1 MKDSSSSDKG
11 LRHPEETTE
20 MEKGIA
26 EPRKNLEVKRRL
38 VVTRLTSEEHR
49 ATLGCRDREKQTK
62 LESQLKCEIEVSRQL
77 SAIKLLLKVDNHK
90 IYY

>member
-11 LRHPEETTE
+11 LRHPEETAE

-26 EPRKNLEVKRRL
+26 EPQKNLEVKRRL

-49 ATLGCRDREKQTK
+49 ATLGCRDRE
-62 LESQLKCEIEVSRQL
+62 RD
-77 SAIKLLLKVDNHK
+77 AN
-90 IYY
+90 

>member
-1 MKDSSSSDKG
+1 
-11 LRHPEETTE
+11 

-26 EPRKNLEVKRRL
+26 EPQKNLEVKRRL

-49 ATLGCRDREKQTK
+49 ATLGCRDREREKQTK
-62 LESQLKCEIEVSRQL
+62 LEWQLKCEIEV

>member
-1 MKDSSSSDKG
+1 
-11 LRHPEETTE
+11 

-26 EPRKNLEVKRRL
+26 EPQKNLEVKRRL

-49 ATLGCRDREKQTK
+49 ATLGCRDREREKQTK
-62 LESQLKCEIEVSRQL
+62 LEWQLKCEIEVSRQL

>member
-1 MKDSSSSDKG
+1 MKS
-11 LRHPEETTE
+11 TE
-20 MEKGIA
+20 LHWDA
-26 EPRKNLEVKRRL
+26 E
-38 VVTRLTSEEHR
+38 
-49 ATLGCRDREKQTK
+49 RERESNYK